1 MYIFLIIL
9 SMLSVIVAE
18 YIANA
23 FIGFSILNL
32 SFWVVIPAGGALIGM
47 FLGWAFSTAFRKSN
61 KKFSKKHC
69 LIAVV
74 VSILTFIGINY
85 MEYRTTYLLDDYTIS
100 RTFEGSPISEFVY
113 TDDNGIEKQ
122 MTFINYQKYLLD
134 NLDSTIRFKSG
145 KTMDVK
151 TSGKINYIVYFLQL
165 IAMIIF
171 TTLYFVINLSDF
183 KYCDNCKRYY
193 TLKKLFEF
201 SPSDY
206 DIVMN
211 KFENVNDSLLD
222 LKEFCNRRRKFHN
235 DVYFKATLMYCKE
248 CKNGEIIIKKH
259 KGNDSDNIKNIT
271 LDSFSVESLI

>member
-9 SMLSVIVAE
+9 SILSVIVAE
-18 YIANA
+18 YIATA

-47 FLGWAFSTAFRKSN
+47 FLGWTFSNAFRKCN
-61 KKFSKKHC
+61 KKFSKWHC
-69 LIAVV
+69 LMAAV

-100 RTFEGSPISEFVY
+100 RTFEGAPISEFVY
-113 TDDNGIEKQ
+113 TDDDGIEKQ

-134 NLDSTIRFKSG
+134 NSDSTIRFKSG
-145 KTMDVK
+145 DTVDVK

-171 TTLYFVINLSDF
+171 TTFYFVINLSDF

-193 TLKKLFEF
+193 TAKKLFEF
-201 SPSDY
+201 LPSDY

-211 KFENVNDSLLD
+211 KLNDVNGCLLD
-222 LKEFCNRRRKFHN
+222 LKELCNNNKKIHN
-235 DVYFKATLMYCKE
+235 NVYFKAILMYCKE

-259 KGNDSDNIKNIT
+259 KGNDTDNIKNIA